1 MPDLSDLSPV
11 DDHLMPSGEGRPG
24 DLRRTVAGRLG
35 NGQGLRDSQVAAD
48 LVAQIARLPGD
59 VEVLK
64 HGPLPGDQISH
75 SAHLTTMHAQ
85 AARQLA
91 GLFSF
96 TTGIDSLPDRTA
108 AGLKNAEL

>member
-1 MPDLSDLSPV
+1 MPDLGRLPPV
-11 DDHLMPSGEGRPG
+11 DDHLMPGGEWRPG
-24 DLRRTVAGRLG
+24 DLRRALAGRLG

-48 LVAQIARLPGD
+48 LVAQIARLPGYI
-59 VEVLK
+59 EVLE

-85 AARQLA
+85 AACQLGA
-91 GLFSF
+91 LFSF

-108 AGLKNAEL
+108 AGLKDAEL